1 MISDEIKNI
10 NGTKKQLREFGLLVG
25 GVFLILGGLFLW
37 QGKELY
43 PYLFGISSFLL
54 IVGLIS
60 PIILKP
66 VYKIWMGFA
75 HILGFTMTRVILSI
89 LFYFV
94 ITPIGVIAR
103 FINRD
108 FFNLELNRKQTSY
121 WIYRENKPFCK
132 ESYENQF

>member
-1 MISDEIKNI
+1 MILDEIKNI
-10 NGTKKQLREFGLLVG
+10 TGTKKQLREFGLLVS

-60 PIILKP
+60 PIVLKP

-75 HILGFTMTRVILSI
+75 HILGFIMTRVILSI
-89 LFYFV
+89 LFYLV
-94 ITPIGVIAR
+94 ITPIGIIAR

-108 FFNLELNRKQTSY
+108 FFNLELNREQISY
-121 WIYRENKPFCK
+121 WIYRENKPFRK
-132 ESYENQF
+132 ENYENQF